1 MTEATAPLVREI
13 RADDRDRWAELFT
26 AYLEFYESP
35 VSEELLDRVWSWLLA
50 DGPELSALVAELDGV
65 VVGIAHVRQQPDT
78 FTGESSWHLED
89 LFTAPAA
96 RGHGV
101 ATALIAEIAAQQTPG
116 STVRWITAADNATAQ
131 SVYDKLATRTTWVTY
146 EKNA

>member
-1 MTEATAPLVREI
+1 MSDTDAPAVRGI
-13 RADDRDRWAELFT
+13 RADDRERWGELFA
-26 AYLEFYESP
+26 AYLEFYESEASP
-35 VSEELLDRVWSWLLA
+35 ELLDRVWSWLLS
-50 DGPELSALVAELDGV
+50 DGRELSGLVAELDGV

-101 ATALIAEIAAQQTPG
+101 ATALIAEIAAHQTPG
-116 STVRWITAADNATAQ
+116 STVRWMTAADNATAQ

-146 EKNA
+146 EKSV